1 MVLSQVLLLLFK
13 ECFSFKVLQGSPIH
27 RKNSKEI
34 FVNLKSFTWNM
45 IKLLDVNLN
54 TKWKKRI
61 SKWPQGIFNNQFNVN
76 DVV

>member
-1 MVLSQVLLLLFK
+1 MVLSQVLLLMFK

-54 TKWKKRI
+54 TKWKKKGYQNDQKAFLTI
-61 SKWPQGIFNNQFNVN
+61 SLT
-76 DVV
+76 

>member
-54 TKWKKRI
+54 TKWKKKGYQNDQKAFLTI
-61 SKWPQGIFNNQFNVN
+61 SLT
-76 DVV
+76 